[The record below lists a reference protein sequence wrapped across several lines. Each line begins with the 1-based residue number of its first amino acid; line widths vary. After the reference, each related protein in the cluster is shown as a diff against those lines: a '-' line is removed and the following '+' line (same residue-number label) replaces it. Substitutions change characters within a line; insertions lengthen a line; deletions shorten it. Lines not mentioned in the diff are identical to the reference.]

1 MNLTTRFAN
10 DTATNGVLYMAM
22 ELSQSKWHLAFGNG
36 IKIRQV
42 VIDAN
47 NTILLHEEI
56 RKAKEKLRLSQESEV
71 ISCYEAGRDG
81 FWIHRYLEENGIKNH
96 VIDSSS
102 IKVTR
107 KSRRAKT
114 DRLDAE
120 RLLKQLIQHVK
131 GEEKLQVARVPSEAE
146 EDRRRMHRE
155 RERLKKERTAHTNR
169 IKSLLNLRGIK
180 CKGKQEWKKYLNKI
194 VDWKGNLL
202 PEYQKEELLREV
214 DRLEMVE
221 KQLKALESNMLE
233 KLKTS
238 EDPAFKKIQQL
249 MNLKGIGEVSS
260 WVLIMEWFGWRKF
273 NNRREVGAAAG
284 LVGTP
289 HDSGES
295 QREQGITKAGNNR
308 IRALM
313 IELGWCW
320 LRYQPNSDLS
330 KWFKE
335 RFDHGKR
342 SRKVGIVALARRLL
356 IAIWRFITTGELP
369 KGAQLKSA
377 FVN

>member
-1 MNLTTRFAN
+1 MNSYTARFSN
-10 DTATNGVLYMAM
+10 DTATSGILYMAM

-36 IKIRQV
+36 IKTRQV

-47 NTILLHEEI
+47 NVLALQEEI
-56 RKAKEKLRLSQESEV
+56 RKAKEKFRLAQETKN

-81 FWIHRYLEENGIKNH
+81 FWIHRYLMEKGTINF

-102 IKVTR
+102 IKVNR

-120 RLLKQLIQHVK
+120 RLLKQLIQHIK
-131 GEEKLQVARVPSEAE
+131 GEEKLQVARVPSEEE

-169 IKSLLNLRGIK
+169 IRSLLTLRGIK
-180 CKGKQEWKKYLNKI
+180 CKGKKDWKGYLDNI
-194 VDWKGNLL
+194 VDWRGQLL
-202 PEYQKEELLREV
+202 PVYQKEELLREV

-221 KQLKALESNMLE
+221 AQLKELESSMLK
-233 KLKTS
+233 KLKTG
-238 EDPAFKKIQQL
+238 EGPAYKSIRQL

-260 WVLIMEWFGWRKF
+260 WVLIMEWFSWRKF
-273 NNRREVGAAAG
+273 KNRREIGAAAG

-289 HDSGES
+289 YDSGES
-295 QREQGITKAGNNR
+295 QREQGITKAGNKR

-313 IELGWCW
+313 VELSWCW
-320 LRYQPNSDLS
+320 LRYQPDSDLS

-356 IAIWRFITTGELP
+356 SHLALSNNRRT
-369 KGAQLKSA
+369 A
-377 FVN
+377 

>member
-1 MNLTTRFAN
+1 MNTAARISN
-10 DTATNGVLYMAM
+10 DTASMGILYMAM

-36 IKIRQV
+36 LKVRQI
-42 VIDAN
+42 VIEAN
-47 NTILLHEEI
+47 DTVSLQEELK
-56 RKAKEKLRLSQESEV
+56 KAKEKFRLLPKSEV

-81 FWIHRYLEENGIKNH
+81 FWIHRYLEEKGIKNH

-102 IKVTR
+102 IKVNR

-120 RLLKQLIQHVK
+120 KLLKQLIQHVK

-169 IKSLLNLRGIK
+169 IRSLLNLQGIK
-180 CKGKQEWKKYLNKI
+180 CKGQKPWKKYLEEI
-194 VDWKGNLL
+194 VDWKGDLL
-202 PEYQKEELLREV
+202 PVNQKEELLREV
-214 DRLEMVE
+214 DRLEIVE
-221 KQLKALESNMLE
+221 AQVKELEASMRK
-233 KLKTS
+233 KLKLS
-238 EDPAFKKIQQL
+238 EDTAYEKIRQL
-249 MNLKGIGEVSS
+249 MELKGIGEVSS

-289 HDSGES
+289 YDSGES

-313 IELGWCW
+313 VELSWCW
-320 LRYQPNSDLS
+320 LRYQPDSDLS

-356 IAIWRFITTGELP
+356 IAIWRYITTGELP
-369 KGAQLKSA
+369 KGAKLKVA
-377 FVN
+377 V